1 MKLTNETISV
11 LKNFSTINA
20 NLMVKA
26 GSSLSTMSAM
36 KNIVAKA
43 DVTEE
48 FPSDFA
54 IYDLNEF
61 LSALSLFGKPDLDFN
76 NEFVNITEEGTA
88 KLMKYWFS
96 DPSVVTT
103 PSKEISMPSTE
114 VNFSLSSDTLNEI
127 TKAAAV
133 IGAPDMSLVGTGMG
147 AKLMVT
153 DKKNTTANAFET
165 SVDVGDVAANH
176 GAEFKFWFK
185 VENLKLIPGTYEVQI
200 SSKKISHF
208 TNISKIGTGYVQ
220 YWIALEPESSY
231 IPRLDDTNF
240 NG

>member
-1 MKLTNETISV
+1 MKLTTETISV

-20 NLMVKA
+20 NLMVKS

-43 DVTEE
+43 NVTEE
-48 FPSDFA
+48 FLSDFA

-61 LSALSLFGKPDLDFN
+61 LSALSLFGKPDLEFNDDF
-76 NEFVNITEEGTA
+76 VIITEEGTS
-88 KLMKYWFS
+88 KSLKYWFS

-114 VNFSLSSDTLNEI
+114 LTFNLSSDTLNEI

-133 IGAPDMSLVGTGMG
+133 IGVPDMALSDG
-147 AKLMVT
+147 KLMVT
-153 DKKNTTANAFET
+153 DKKNSTANAYET
-165 SVDVGDVAANH
+165 SLDVGDVDASYQ
-176 GAEFKFWFK
+176 FWFK
-185 VENLKLIPGTYEVQI
+185 VENLKIMPGSYDVEV

-208 TNISKIGTGYVQ
+208 THTKLGVQ
-220 YWIALEPESSY
+220 YWIALEPESVYTVSVS
-231 IPRLDDTNF
+231 
-240 NG
+240 

>member
-1 MKLTNETISV
+1 MKLTTETISV

-43 DVTEE
+43 DVSEE
-48 FPSDFA
+48 FLSDFA

-61 LSALSLFGKPDLDFN
+61 LSALSLFGKPDLEFNDDF
-76 NEFVNITEEGTA
+76 VIITEEGTS
-88 KLMKYWFS
+88 KSLKYWYS

-114 VNFSLSSDTLNEI
+114 LTFNLSSDTLNEI

-133 IGAPDMSLVGTGMG
+133 IGVPDMALSGG
-147 AKLMVT
+147 KLMVT
-153 DKKNTTANAFET
+153 DKKNSTANAYET
-165 SVDVGDVAANH
+165 SLDVGDIAA
-176 GAEFKFWFK
+176 EYKFWFK
-185 VENLKLIPGTYEVQI
+185 VENLKVMPGAYDVEV

-208 TNISKIGTGYVQ
+208 TNTKLGVQ

-231 IPRLDDTNF
+231 